1 MLRASCVETHPCETG
16 LALGFLFPSQYW
28 TLSQN
33 DISLTQ
39 THTQSH
45 HYPRPTFPVSSCV
58 QGPCMKLSFL
68 QFESHKAQS
77 VCSLSSDGRVEQLTW
92 LKGIGRLFCCVLN
105 YGWITTWTPT
115 AHYRKHLSS
124 IEQNLSSQVFNLA
137 HCDRFRYRII
147 RFAMRTVKHNREKWS
162 NLTID
167 QAYIEDTWLTAGM
180 TMNHPWFPS
189 RQLLH
194 IHISFSPHFLSSPCF
209 QLSSNAPK

>member
-105 YGWITTWTPT
+105 YGWITTWLMRLDIIKEDLPHEPPLPT
-115 AHYRKHLSS
+115 IES
-124 IEQNLSSQVFNLA
+124 ICQALTSYTVTDFDIVSFVLPWELWN
-137 HCDRFRYRII
+137 II
-147 RFAMRTVKHNREKWS
+147 ERN
-162 NLTID
+162 D
-167 QAYIEDTWLTAGM
+167 QTWLLAGP
-180 TMNHPWFPS
+180 TL
-189 RQLLH
+189 R
-194 IHISFSPHFLSSPCF
+194 IHD
-209 QLSSNAPK
+209 